1 VGRVEVKRGS
11 VASPKR
17 GSSRS
22 GAGPT
27 DGPRATDD
35 GLETHTYRDVRALPH
50 EPDPDKRPSDVG
62 TGGRWAMLP
71 SQRGE
76 RLVQNVGAVTGGGRS
91 KSCGWLSAHTN
102 FDAQAVFRWGG

>member
-1 VGRVEVKRGS
+1 MRKETEMRVGRVEVKRGS

-62 TGGRWAMLP
+62 TGGRAGRCCRANEGNASCKMWAL
-71 SQRGE
+71 
-76 RLVQNVGAVTGGGRS
+76 
-91 KSCGWLSAHTN
+91 
-102 FDAQAVFRWGG
+102 